1 MLKVIT
7 STKKLR
13 NLLEFVNH
21 NKLGQRLFIEELEY
35 KTPTHT
41 KKGLA
46 HVRVAEDNQL
56 PQNTS
61 QLCSFK
67 SPPISLAEIGY

>member
-13 NLLEFVNH
+13 NLSEFVNH
-21 NKLGQRLFIEELEY
+21 SKLGQRLFMEELEC

-41 KKGLA
+41 KIGLA
-46 HVRVAEDNQL
+46 HVRVPVDNQL

-61 QLCSFK
+61 LLCSFK
-67 SPPISLAEIGY
+67 SLPISLAEIEN